1 MNYNFENLNQN
12 LQYNPDPFDNNYLAA
27 HQENKNYEINNNFN
41 AYKFSSLLNDNSLND
56 NLDVFFGNKECSDDN
71 NLNTSMLLSPEEYAN
86 NNIIF
91 YEDYIIDESKMDDE
105 EKMKRERM
113 SIEYYKAEME
123 RMSIMMDLME
133 QQKKGLVKE
142 IVDKDDKLIGIDN
155 IAFSNEI
162 KEYKRK
168 ILKDNE
174 LIIEK
179 EKEYAKQKGIIEG
192 KKELAEKKKELDNK
206 EQNIEREIRN
216 KTREAEEQL
225 RMAQAKLD
233 HAKMLEGK
241 VERIKQENEYLL
253 EKNGELIEDKDINM
267 EYLCVIC
274 MSDTKNCLLEP
285 CNHLTMCISCY
296 NIGNIKTCPC
306 CREKVTSYK
315 KIFI

>member
-1 MNYNFENLNQN
+1 MNNNILPQIYNS
-12 LQYNPDPFDNNYLAA
+12 DPFDNNYLAE
-27 HQENKNYEINNNFN
+27 HQKHKNYVSNNNFN
-41 AYKFSSLLNDNSLND
+41 AYKFSPLLNNDATD
-56 NLDVFFGNKECSDDN
+56 NLDVLFGNKEDNTNN
-71 NLNTSMLLSPEEYAN
+71 NLNIGMLLSPEEYAN

-91 YEDYIIDESKMDDE
+91 YEDNIIDESKIDDE
-105 EKMKRERM
+105 EKIKREKM
-113 SIEYYKAEME
+113 SIDYYKAEME

-155 IAFSNEI
+155 ITFSNEI

-179 EKEYAKQKGIIEG
+179 EKEYAKQKGISEG
-192 KKELAEKKKELDNK
+192 KKELAERKKELDNK
-206 EQNIEREIRN
+206 EKEIERIVRN
-216 KTREAEEQL
+216 KTCEAEEQL

-241 VERIKQENEYLL
+241 AERIKQENEYLVS
-253 EKNGELIEDKDINM
+253 KNGELLEDKDINM
-267 EYLCVIC
+267 EYLCVVC

-285 CNHLTMCISCY
+285 CNHLAICISCY
-296 NIGNIKTCPC
+296 NVGNIRTCPC
-306 CREKVTSYK
+306 CRENVTGMRKV
-315 KIFI
+315 FI